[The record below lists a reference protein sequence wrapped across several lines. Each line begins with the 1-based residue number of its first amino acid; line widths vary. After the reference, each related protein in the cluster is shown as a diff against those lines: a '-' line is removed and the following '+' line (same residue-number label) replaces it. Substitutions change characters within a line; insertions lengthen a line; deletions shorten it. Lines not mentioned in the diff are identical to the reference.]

1 MWVLCR
7 STAHVFLN
15 MPDQWCKWYGH
26 YLNDEFRRKLLET
39 SFWSQVTVCREQW
52 MIKMRKLQLPV
63 EESIKGIYAWC
74 KEADNKLID
83 SSGRRTIPRWTT
95 TDNKIWREEMDF
107 AINKNNFQKSDR
119 NEMLKLA
126 QMSENVWVQLRLFMR
141 KIAE

>member
-1 MWVLCR
+1 
-7 STAHVFLN
+7 
-15 MPDQWCKWYGH
+15 MPDHWCKWYGH

-52 MIKMRKLQLPV
+52 MIKMRKLQLPE

-83 SSGRRTIPRWTT
+83 SSGRRTIVRWTA
-95 TDNKIWREEMDF
+95 TDNKLWREEMDH
-107 AINKNNFQKSDR
+107 AINKNSFQKGDR

-126 QMSENVWVQLRLFMR
+126 QMSEIVWVQLRLFMR

>member
-7 STAHVFLN
+7 STAHIFLN

-52 MIKMRKLQLPV
+52 MIKMRKLQLLE

-74 KEADNKLID
+74 KEADNKLLD
-83 SSGRRTIPRWTT
+83 SSGRRTIPRWTAA
-95 TDNKIWREEMDF
+95 DNKIWREEMDF

-126 QMSENVWVQLRLFMR
+126 QMSEIVWVQLRLFMR

>member
-15 MPDQWCKWYGH
+15 MPDFWCKWYGH

-83 SSGRRTIPRWTT
+83 SSGRRTIVRWTA
-95 TDNKIWREEMDF
+95 TDNKLWREEMDH
-107 AINKNNFQKSDR
+107 AINKNNFQKGDR

-126 QMSENVWVQLRLFMR
+126 QMSEIVWVQLRLFMR

>member
-52 MIKMRKLQLPV
+52 MIKMRKLQLPE
-63 EESIKGIYAWC
+63 EESIKGIFAWC

-83 SSGRRTIPRWTT
+83 SSGRRTIVRWTA
-95 TDNKIWREEMDF
+95 TDNKLWREEMDH
-107 AINKNNFQKSDR
+107 AINKNNFQKGDR

-126 QMSENVWVQLRLFMR
+126 QMSEIVWVQLRLFMR

>member
-63 EESIKGIYAWC
+63 EESIKGILAWC

-83 SSGRRTIPRWTT
+83 SSGRRTIPRWTAA
-95 TDNKIWREEMDF
+95 DNKIWREEMDF
-107 AINKNNFQKSDR
+107 AINKNNFQQSDR

-126 QMSENVWVQLRLFMR
+126 QMSEIVWVQLRLFMR

>member
-52 MIKMRKLQLPV
+52 MIKMRKLQLPDQ
-63 EESIKGIYAWC
+63 ESIKGIYAWC

-83 SSGRRTIPRWTT
+83 SSGRRTIPRWTA

-126 QMSENVWVQLRLFMR
+126 QMSEIVWVQLRLFMR

>member
-83 SSGRRTIPRWTT
+83 SSGRRTIPRWTAA
-95 TDNKIWREEMDF
+95 DNKIWREEMDF

-126 QMSENVWVQLRLFMR
+126 QMSEIVWVQLRLFMR

>member
-15 MPDQWCKWYGH
+15 MPDQWCKWCGH

-52 MIKMRKLQLPV
+52 MIKMRKLQLP
-63 EESIKGIYAWC
+63 EQESIKGIYAWC

-83 SSGRRTIPRWTT
+83 SSGRRTIVRWTA
-95 TDNKIWREEMDF
+95 TDNKIWREEMDH
-107 AINKNNFQKSDR
+107 AINKNNFQKGDR

-126 QMSENVWVQLRLFMR
+126 QMSEIVWVQLRLFMR

>member
-15 MPDQWCKWYGH
+15 MPDHWCKWYGH

-83 SSGRRTIPRWTT
+83 SSGRRTIPRWTA

-126 QMSENVWVQLRLFMR
+126 QMSEIVWVQLRLFMR

>member
-1 MWVLCR
+1 
-7 STAHVFLN
+7 
-15 MPDQWCKWYGH
+15 MPDRWCKWYGH

-52 MIKMRKLQLPV
+52 MIKMRKLQLPE

-83 SSGRRTIPRWTT
+83 SSGRRTIVRWTA
-95 TDNKIWREEMDF
+95 TDNKLWREEMDH
-107 AINKNNFQKSDR
+107 AINKNNFQKGDR

-126 QMSENVWVQLRLFMR
+126 QMSEIVWVQLRLFMR

>member
-7 STAHVFLN
+7 STAHIFLN

-83 SSGRRTIPRWTT
+83 SSGRRTIPRWTA

-126 QMSENVWVQLRLFMR
+126 QMSEIVWVQLRLFMR

>member
-83 SSGRRTIPRWTT
+83 SSGRRTIPRWTP
-95 TDNKIWREEMDF
+95 TDNKIWREEMDD
-107 AINKNNFQKSDR
+107 AINKKAFHKGDR

-126 QMSENVWVQLRLFMR
+126 QMSEMVWVQLRLFMR

>member
-83 SSGRRTIPRWTT
+83 SSGRRTIPRWTA

-126 QMSENVWVQLRLFMR
+126 QMSEIVWVQLRLFMR
-141 KIAE
+141 KISE

>member
-15 MPDQWCKWYGH
+15 MPNQWCKWYGH

-83 SSGRRTIPRWTT
+83 SSGRRTIVRWTA
-95 TDNKIWREEMDF
+95 TDNKLWREEMDH

-126 QMSENVWVQLRLFMR
+126 QMSEIVWVQLRLFMR

>member
-15 MPDQWCKWYGH
+15 MPDRWCKWYGH

-52 MIKMRKLQLPV
+52 MIKMRKLQLPE

-83 SSGRRTIPRWTT
+83 SSGRRTIPRWTAA
-95 TDNKIWREEMDF
+95 DNKIWR
-107 AINKNNFQKSDR
+107 IR
-119 NEMLKLA
+119 
-126 QMSENVWVQLRLFMR
+126 
-141 KIAE
+141 AESRGHLQH

>member
-52 MIKMRKLQLPV
+52 MIKMRKLQLPM
-63 EESIKGIYAWC
+63 ELSIKEIFAWC

-83 SSGRRTIPRWTT
+83 SSGRRTIPRWTAA
-95 TDNKIWREEMDF
+95 DNKIWREEMDF

-126 QMSENVWVQLRLFMR
+126 QMSEIVWVQLRLFMR